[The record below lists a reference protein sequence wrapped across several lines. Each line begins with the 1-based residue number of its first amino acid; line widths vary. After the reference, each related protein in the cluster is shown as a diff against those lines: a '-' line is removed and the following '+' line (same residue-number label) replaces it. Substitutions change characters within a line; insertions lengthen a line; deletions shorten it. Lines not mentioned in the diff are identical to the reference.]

1 MVYLQY
7 TVNIQKLLPAV
18 LPDPSRAV
26 GKQRLLTDRVGDM
39 RRIRIKNKHA
49 FLRNADAIC
58 TVVGLVLSLQL
69 NPLVSETTIAWA
81 RSLLFLALA
90 VSRVLVAFQYNRAV
104 RIKELCFA
112 GVYLLCA
119 LLCAILRDE
128 LFLCRLSICV
138 FYAVVI
144 ANRIFSLSAPPR
156 KIRKFISNI
165 LLILLALG
173 IVSLLLILDE
183 YGLFL
188 LTMFSVSVAIKS
200 LFHIISISFS
210 QIKRNALRKIIRKTY
225 VMEILFGLVLLIIS
239 FSSYFTAMEPG
250 IESYFDAL
258 WFCFAVVTTIGFG
271 DYTVVLPF
279 SRFLT
284 VVLGIYGIVVVALLT
299 SVIVNFYSE
308 TKNEKEPDEDPKT
321 DEDPGE
327 SSG

>member
-1 MVYLQY
+1 MSEM
-7 TVNIQKLLPAV
+7 K
-18 LPDPSRAV
+18 
-26 GKQRLLTDRVGDM
+26 
-39 RRIRIKNKHA
+39 RIRIKNKKE
-49 FLRNADAIC
+49 FLRAADAIC
-58 TVVGLVLSLQL
+58 TVIGLVLSLQL
-69 NPLVSETTIAWA
+69 NPLVSETTVSRA
-81 RSLLFLALA
+81 SLLLFLALA
-90 VSRVLVAFQYNRAV
+90 ASRVLAAFSEADQNDRVV

-112 GVYLLCA
+112 GAYLLCA
-119 LLCAILRDE
+119 LLFAFFRDG
-128 LFLCRLSICV
+128 LFLYRFSICV
-138 FYAVVI
+138 FFAVVI
-144 ANRIFSLSAPPR
+144 TNRIFSMTAPPR
-156 KIRKFISNI
+156 KIQKIISNLLLI
-165 LLILLALG
+165 LLILA
-173 IVSLLLILDE
+173 IVIFLLLNDP
-183 YGLFL
+183 YGLAL

-279 SRFLT
+279 SRFLS
-284 VVLGIYGIVVVALLT
+284 VVLGIYGIIVVALLT